1 MAWFDCKVN
10 ATGIFESNR
19 IIIQLSTIQPGDN
32 GKTFDHRWF
41 KTILNR
47 EKEELAIALTA
58 ITSRK
63 IVKIGVKDGED
74 MEELGYMYLKE

>member
-10 ATGIFESNR
+10 ATGIFEGTR
-19 IIIQLSTIQPGDN
+19 IIIQLSTIRPGDN
-32 GKTFDHRWF
+32 GKEFNHRWF
-41 KTILNR
+41 KTIQNR

-63 IVKIGVKDGED
+63 IVSIGVKDGEEW
-74 MEELGYMYLKE
+74 EELGYLYLKE